1 MKRFFIIVGGLA
13 LLAAGLGPALH
24 TYWSHY
30 WGPDI
35 DEAALAYDIGDYET
49 AMDNYLPFAEGGTE
63 KNNLIAMFNVALM
76 YEKGQ
81 GVTQN
86 YDDAEMWFTRAA
98 ELGNVESQNKLGH
111 AYEYGDWGTE
121 DFDRA
126 LLFYGMAAD
135 QGDVFAQGSLARM
148 YLNNPKGDTLPKA
161 VKWLQKAVDGRDA
174 FSEAALAYL
183 YETGNGV
190 PLNPERAFNLY
201 RRAAKQSVPF
211 AQNKLANIYHAGV
224 LVPQD
229 YKLAH
234 RYFTFAAEQQ
244 DIDAQINLAE
254 MYARGEGMPRDLV
267 KAYMWLSVASALQN
281 ASGQNASGPNHSEK
295 KQYAKALLANVMQ
308 GMASDQIEKGDALVE
323 KCLKKTLMRC

>member
-1 MKRFFIIVGGLA
+1 MKRFLIIVGGLVV
-13 LLAAGLGPALH
+13 LAVGLGPALH
-24 TYWSHY
+24 TYWTHH
-30 WGPDI
+30 WGPDLN
-35 DEAALAYDIGDYET
+35 EAALAYDIGDYET

-63 KNNLIAMFNVALM
+63 KKNLVAMFNVALM

-86 YDDAEMWFTRAA
+86 YDEAELWFTRAA
-98 ELGNVESQNKLGH
+98 ELGNVESQNRLGQ
-111 AYEYGDWGTE
+111 AYEYGDWGTK

-126 LLFYGMAAD
+126 LLWYGMAAD
-135 QGDVFAQGSLARM
+135 QEDVSAQGSLARM
-148 YLNNPKGDTLPKA
+148 YLNSPKGETLPKA

-190 PLNPERAFNLY
+190 PLNSERAFYLY
-201 RRAAKQSVPF
+201 QRAAKQSVPF
-211 AQNKLANIYHAGV
+211 AQNKLAKIYHAGV

-234 RYFTFAAEQQ
+234 RYFVFAAEQQ
-244 DIDAQINLAE
+244 ETEAQVSLAE

-267 KAYMWLSVASALQN
+267 KAYMWLSVAHALQN
-281 ASGQNASGPNHSEK
+281 ELGQNQSGQNSS
-295 KQYAKALLANVMQ
+295 AKAPLMNVMQ
-308 GMASDQIEKGDALVE
+308 RMSPDQIEKGDALVE